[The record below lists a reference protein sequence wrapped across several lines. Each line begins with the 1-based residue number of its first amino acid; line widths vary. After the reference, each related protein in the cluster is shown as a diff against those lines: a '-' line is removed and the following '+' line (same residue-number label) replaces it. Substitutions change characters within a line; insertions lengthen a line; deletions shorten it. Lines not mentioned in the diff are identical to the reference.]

1 MFQNALFEKIKGDGQ
16 CLNNTQ
22 FYRHVSFLKTVQY
35 QETAFMY
42 QVINST
48 SDYVKT
54 KSVNSV
60 PSSKK
65 YTS

>member
-1 MFQNALFEKIKGDGQ
+1 MFQTTVFEKIKGDGQ
-16 CLNNTQ
+16 CLNNTN
-22 FYRHVSFLKTVQY
+22 FYRHVSFLRTVQY
-35 QETAFMY
+35 QETALMY
-42 QVINST
+42 QMINST
-48 SDYVKT
+48 LDYVKT

>member
-16 CLNNTQ
+16 CLNNTH
-22 FYRHVSFLKTVQY
+22 FYRQFFFLRTVQY

-42 QVINST
+42 QMINVT
-48 SDYVKT
+48 SDYVDKI
-54 KSVNSV
+54 VNCV
-60 PSSKK
+60 PSNKK